1 MQIRFATTHH
11 DMHKNDLWAHIFS
24 SNLLSSC
31 IWLMM
36 AFLVNKTK
44 NNNVFPSFF
53 SQARGICCYLSL
65 CLSMSRDLTCVWL
78 RYIELQR
85 ESKGIKNYHR
95 LRRQNIDK
103 VS

>member
-44 NNNVFPSFF
+44 NNNVFPPFLF
-53 SQARGICCYLSL
+53 RRG
-65 CLSMSRDLTCVWL
+65 
-78 RYIELQR
+78 ELVAT
-85 ESKGIKNYHR
+85 YPY
-95 LRRQNIDK
+95 
-103 VS
+103 V